1 MKELESY
8 FQEITDL
15 RKPENLYKP
24 IGYILQQG
32 GKRIRPR
39 LVYLATEIFGGDLA
53 QAQFPAAAFEMLHN
67 FTLIHDDIMDNAPI
81 RRGKETVYKKWN
93 GNIAILSGDA
103 LATMAL
109 QQLLKTPCPENVKLQ
124 MTDLFLQTSLEVC
137 EGQQYDLDF
146 ETSNEVSIEDYLM
159 MIRYKTAVMLSGCLK
174 VGAILAGATLQEQQ
188 QIYDFGIKVGI
199 AFQLTDDILDLYSDV
214 QKFGKVKGGD
224 IKENKK
230 TFLYLLALQEA
241 NETQKATLNHYFS
254 STDFDFEEKL
264 FAVQT
269 IFDQLQVKEKTES
282 YVEKYLSEALVIVN
296 GLNIS
301 QEHKEK
307 LQKIAH
313 EFSRRSK

>member
-8 FQEITDL
+8 FQGLTESN
-15 RKPENLYKP
+15 KPENLYEP

-39 LVYLATEIFGGDLA
+39 LVYLSTEIFGGDLEKA
-53 QAQFPAAAFEMLHN
+53 KFPAAAFEMLHN

-81 RRGKETVYKKWN
+81 RRGKETVYKRWN

-109 QQLLKTPCPENVKLQ
+109 QQLLKTPCSDDVKLQ
-124 MTDLFLQTSLEVC
+124 MANLFLQTSLEVC

-146 ETSNEVSIEDYLM
+146 ETADEVSIDDYLM

-174 VGAILAGATLQEQQ
+174 AGAILAGASQEEQQ
-188 QIYDFGIKVGI
+188 MVYDFGIKVGL

-230 TFLYLLALQEA
+230 TFLYLMALREA
-241 NETQKATLNHYFS
+241 NDAQRSALKNYFS
-254 STDFDFEEKL
+254 GEFFDFNDKL
-264 FAVQT
+264 AAVQA
-269 IFDQLQVKEKTES
+269 IFDELHVKEKTEE
-282 YVEKYLSEALVIVN
+282 YVERFLSEALEIVN
-296 GLNIS
+296 KLNIS
-301 QEHKEK
+301 QESKEK
-307 LQKIAH
+307 LQTIAQ
-313 EFSRRSK
+313 EFSHRSK